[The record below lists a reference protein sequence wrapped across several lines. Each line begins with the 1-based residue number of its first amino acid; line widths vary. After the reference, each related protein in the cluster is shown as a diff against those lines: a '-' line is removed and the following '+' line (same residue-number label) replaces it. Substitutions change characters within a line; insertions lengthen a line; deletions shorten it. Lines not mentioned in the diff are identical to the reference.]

1 MKTSIFENLKPEKKV
16 NYQPTAFSHTVV
28 TQIIFLQFLYLKCWA
43 FLTEGC
49 KSLY

>member
-16 NYQPTAFSHTVV
+16 NYQPTAFFHTVV

-49 KSLY
+49 KSLS